1 MGGLGE
7 AMRIARFYQKTL
19 FGMFALM
26 GLLVASTSALYVYT
40 VDRQLTDDFL
50 KNSRAIARSIANSN
64 IELVVQ
70 QNYSAL
76 QSIID
81 QFVQISGISYVFVV
95 DEKGVIIAHTFV
107 PVVPDEIL
115 ADYKNAKDVYDRTLA
130 GFGNFS
136 EVTAGILA
144 GEAGYVHVG
153 MDKGYIAL
161 QVQTAIGKEVYLLS
175 IILIVSVLASY
186 GLIYLVSRPLDH
198 LRSYAWHSLS
208 SEQHASPPDSSQ
220 VKRLLERTDEVGE
233 LGRIIRRASGRGS

>member
-1 MGGLGE
+1 M
-7 AMRIARFYQKTL
+7 MRIARFYQKTL
-19 FGMFALM
+19 FGIFALM
-26 GLLVASTSALYVYT
+26 GLIVALTSALYVHT

-50 KNSRAIARSIANSN
+50 KNSRTIARSIANSN
-64 IELVVQ
+64 IDLVVH

-107 PVVPDEIL
+107 PGVPDEIA
-115 ADYKNAKDVYDRTLA
+115 ADYKDAKDVYDRTLA
-130 GFGNFS
+130 GLGNFS
-136 EVTAGILA
+136 EVTAGIVA
-144 GEAGYVHVG
+144 GEAGHVHVG

-175 IILIVSVLASY
+175 MILIVSVLVSY
-186 GLIYLVSRPLDH
+186 GLMYQVSRPLDH
-198 LRSYAWHSLS
+198 LRSYAWHSFS
-208 SEQHASPPDSSQ
+208 SEERASPSDPSQ

-233 LGRIIRRASGRGS
+233 IGRMIRWGSGRGA

>member
-1 MGGLGE
+1 
-7 AMRIARFYQKTL
+7 MRIARFYQKTL
-19 FGMFALM
+19 FGVFAM
-26 GLLVASTSALYVYT
+26 IGLIVALTSALYVNT
-40 VDRQLTDDFL
+40 VDRQLTGDFL
-50 KNSRAIARSIANSN
+50 NNSRAVARSIADSN
-64 IELVVQ
+64 VDLIVHE
-70 QNYSAL
+70 NYSAL

-81 QFVQISGISYVFVV
+81 QFVEISGISYVFVV

-107 PVVPDEIL
+107 PGVPDEIL

-130 GFGNFS
+130 GLGSFS

-144 GEAGYVHVG
+144 GEVGYVHVG

-186 GLIYLVSRPLDH
+186 GLMYLVSRPLDH
-198 LRSYAWHSLS
+198 LRGYAWHSLS

-220 VKRLLERTDEVGE
+220 VKRLLERPDEVGE
-233 LGRIIRRASGRGS
+233 LGRIIRWASGRES

>member
-1 MGGLGE
+1 MK
-7 AMRIARFYQKTL
+7 IARFYQKTL
-19 FGMFALM
+19 FGVFAII
-26 GLLVASTSALYVYT
+26 GLILALTSALYVYT
-40 VDRQLTDDFL
+40 VDRQLTGDFL
-50 KNSRAIARSIANSN
+50 KNSRAIARSIADSN
-64 IELVVQ
+64 VELIVH

-81 QFVQISGISYVFVV
+81 QFVEISGISYVFVV
-95 DEKGVIIAHTFV
+95 DETGVIIAHTFV
-107 PVVPDEIL
+107 PGVPDEIV

-130 GFGNFS
+130 GLGNFS

-161 QVQTAIGKEVYLLS
+161 QVQTAIGKEVYLLG
-175 IILIVSVLASY
+175 IILIVSVLVSY

-208 SEQHASPPDSSQ
+208 SDQHASPPDPSQ
-220 VKRLLERTDEVGE
+220 IKRLLERTDEVGE
-233 LGRIIRRASGRGS
+233 LGRIIRWSSGRGS